1 MKYTRAEHK
10 RFLDLE
16 LKSIA
21 EKYCEVLNTRALILK
36 NNNEIYAT
44 MFVKISNE
52 DTKGGQLLLRF
63 KKTNG
68 IPRKNEYF
76 TAVVLPLEICKPK
89 SWGDLSW
96 GDLRKRQIEFSE
108 VHCVW
113 QGREDENGLLICGFK
128 GLSLEMSDY
137 LKKSPGC
144 VVILGPQEPPIA
156 YYQNLIDLLTITS
169 DSALNSIL
177 DFDEQSNCWSPNPI
191 HRDFTSEQLLSSLN
205 QNQRIIVQ
213 GPPGTGK
220 THRIAEIVS
229 KLLYNDHSVLVTAL
243 TNRALMEVAEKEA
256 LKTALLQGK
265 ISKTALTSDEHVYLP
280 NLEKA
285 ETSRIP
291 SMKGRLVLSTF
302 YISSSWANIA
312 NDEPPFDYVIMDEA
326 SQALFAMIAGVSRL
340 GKKIMWIG
348 DQNQLPPVINLNQ
361 ETILKSDYGLL
372 ANGFSTLCN
381 NIHSTSYIL
390 SDTFRLKEHAAKLTS
405 LFYSTPLVS
414 CSVNNTN
421 DDTCD
426 YQLPDNQNVK
436 YLSLDFKAG
445 DKYIEPQLDFIIDRV
460 KDVLEKSPKAKIAIL
475 SKFRATVRS
484 LQKAILYKFGTRY
497 NILVDTVERV
507 QGITRDIC
515 FFIIPNYMRNMSLNR
530 ELFNVATS
538 RATNATFIV
547 GPQDILSTNCSDA
560 VRKYLT
566 FIIDGEKPSDETS
579 IQNESNCHEIIPDV
593 KVVGKIDL
601 SRFEKKKVE
610 IQPTRKNYYIID
622 TNVFINYPEILSKI
636 DAQYPII
643 LSAKVIDELDKMKIR
658 SEQEKK
664 NAETA
669 LRLLNRENS
678 RKIIFETADAS
689 LLPPDYDRRSPDN
702 LILSVALKYK
712 DENPIMMTSDNG
724 FQLKCKALGITTI
737 TLKAFLKQLKH

>member
-1 MKYTRAEHK
+1 MKYTRTEHK

-21 EKYCEVLNTRALILK
+21 EKYCEVLNTRASILK
-36 NNNEIYAT
+36 DNNEIYAT

-63 KKTNG
+63 RKTNG

-76 TAVVLPLEICKPK
+76 TAVILPLEICKPK
-89 SWGDLSW
+89 LWGNLSW

-113 QGREDENGLLICGFK
+113 QGKEDENGLLICGFK

-137 LKKSPGC
+137 LKKNPGC

-156 YYQNLIDLLTITS
+156 YYQNLIDLLSITS
-169 DSALNSIL
+169 DPTLNSIL
-177 DFDEQSNCWSPNPI
+177 DFDEQPNCWAPTPI
-191 HRDFTSEQLLSSLN
+191 HREFTSEQLLLSLN

-229 KLLYNDHSVLVTAL
+229 KLLNDNHSILVTAL
-243 TNRALMEVAEKEA
+243 TNRALMEVAEKGA
-256 LKTALLQGK
+256 LNTPLSQGK
-265 ISKTALTSDEHVYLP
+265 IFKTALTSDERSYLP

-302 YISSSWANIA
+302 YISSSWAKMT
-312 NDEPPFDYVIMDEA
+312 NDEPPFDFVIMDEA
-326 SQALFAMIAGVSRL
+326 SQALFAMIAGVTRL

-348 DQNQLPPVINLNQ
+348 DQNQLPPIINLNQ
-361 ETILKSDYGLL
+361 ETILKFDYNLL

-381 NIHSTSYIL
+381 NIPSTSYIL

-405 LFYSTPLVS
+405 LFYSIPLVS
-414 CSVNNTN
+414 CPVNTTN
-421 DDTCD
+421 DDACD

-445 DKYIEPQLDFIIDRV
+445 DKYIESQINFIIDRV
-460 KDVLEKSPKAKIAIL
+460 QNVLDKSPKANIAIL
-475 SKFRATVRS
+475 SKFRATVGS
-484 LQKAILYKFGTRY
+484 LQKAILHRFGTKY

-515 FFIIPNYMRNMSLNR
+515 FFIIPNYMRNMSLNK

-538 RATNATFIV
+538 RAINATFII
-547 GPQDILSTNCSDA
+547 GPQDILSTNCSEA
-560 VRKYLT
+560 VRKYLA
-566 FIIDGEKPSDETS
+566 FIIDGEKSFDKTS
-579 IQNESNCHEIIPDV
+579 TQNESNCNEIIPGI

-610 IQPTRKNYYIID
+610 IQPTKKNYYIID
-622 TNVFINYPEILSKI
+622 TNVFINYPEILGKI
-636 DAQYPII
+636 DAKYPII
-643 LSAKVIDELDKMKIR
+643 LSAKVIDELDKMKIK
-658 SEQEKK
+658 SEEAKK

-669 LRLLNRENS
+669 LRLLNRENNL
-678 RKIIFETADAS
+678 KIIFETANAS
-689 LLPPDYDRRSPDN
+689 LLPADYDRRSPDN

-712 DENPIMMTSDNG
+712 NENPIMLTSDNG
-724 FQLKCKALGITTI
+724 LQLKCKALGITTI
-737 TLKAFLKQLKH
+737 SLKAFLKQLKH